1 MSVSLYQ
8 TGVSG
13 LLAAQQ
19 QLATTGNNIANVNT
33 EGYNR
38 QRAEQN
44 ALLGHNSGGN
54 YIGSGTYVNDI
65 VRIYDKFAYKEQLFN
80 QSNLGNAD
88 TLHKDLN
95 HLNQV
100 MSFSG
105 TSVVN
110 GIDSFYQTINGIAD
124 NPSDLGLRSI
134 ALSQANILA
143 SDFRSLSENFDQ
155 LEKSAN
161 GEIEQMVSK
170 ISKISQ
176 ELAKINEQV
185 LTGKGLTVNG
195 QPNEILDK
203 RDQLIHEL
211 GEYTNVTAIEDQ
223 NGVMTVMIG
232 SGATLVAGI
241 TPLTVSVR
249 AGDPDPLKTQLQLSG
264 PNSTVALNGA
274 VLGGSLAAKME
285 FRDEHL
291 AQTRAGIDRLA
302 LAISHTL
309 NSAQQAGLDLNEQ
322 QGLNFFT
329 DINTTALMEGR
340 VMAPTKNNGTV
351 AASVEITDVSL
362 LTTDE
367 YQVKYDGTNY
377 VMTNMNT
384 MSSTVLTLS
393 PPNRYDSGEGFDFVI
408 DSGAPVADDVFIVR
422 PGQNSAAL
430 MKVTLT
436 SELGIA
442 ASSSVEVKPS
452 ENNISDG
459 YLKVSEVYDPV
470 AARNYTATLNAGLT
484 VDVYESA
491 PGTYAY
497 RVYDSGNPPPAPTIA
512 TGTFAAGAS
521 ALIDLPPLPA
531 GPAFQIEIGGDPVGQ
546 GPLARET
553 YNIVDAFGIGNGAN
567 AVAIGLTQEKGV
579 INGGKE
585 TFGQGMAISIAG
597 VGSKAKSAELVA
609 TTADALYTQAFNRNQ
624 EISGVNLDE
633 EAANM
638 LKFQQAYQAS
648 SQIISTA
655 NTIFDTLLNAVR

>member
-1 MSVSLYQ
+1 MTVSLYQ

-19 QLATTGNNIANVNT
+19 QLATTGHNIANVNT

-44 ALLGHNSGGN
+44 TLLGHNNGGN
-54 YIGSGTYVNDI
+54 YIGTGTYINDI

-80 QSNLGNAD
+80 QSNLGNSD
-88 TLHKDLN
+88 TLHKDLT
-95 HLNQV
+95 HLNQI

-105 TSVVN
+105 TAVVD
-110 GIDSFYQTINGIAD
+110 GIDSFYQTMNGIAD

-134 ALSQANILA
+134 ALSQASILA
-143 SDFRSLSENFDQ
+143 SDFRSLSEDFDQ
-155 LEKSAN
+155 LEKSVN
-161 GEIEQMVSK
+161 GEIEQIVAK
-170 ISKISQ
+170 ISSISF
-176 ELAKINEQV
+176 EIAKINEQV
-185 LTGKGLTVNG
+185 LTDKGLTTNG
-195 QPNEILDK
+195 QPNDVLDR

-241 TPLTVSVR
+241 TPLSVSVKS
-249 AGDPDPLKTQLQLSG
+249 GDPDPSKTELQIFG

-274 VLGGSLAAKME
+274 ALGGALAAKME

-291 AQTRAGIDRLA
+291 AQTRADIDRLA
-302 LAISHTL
+302 MAISYSL
-309 NSAQQAGLDLNEQ
+309 NTAQNQGLDLNEQ
-322 QGLNFFT
+322 QGLNIFT

-340 VMAPTKNNGTV
+340 VLTPSKNNGTV
-351 AASVEITDVSL
+351 SASVEITDVSL

-367 YQVKYDGTNY
+367 YQVKYDGVNY

-384 MSSTVLTLS
+384 MSSTVLALT
-393 PPNRYDSGEGFDFVI
+393 PPNRYDSGQGFDFVI
-408 DSGAPVADDVFIVR
+408 DSGVPVADDVFVIR
-422 PGQNSAAL
+422 PGENSAAL

-442 ASSSVEVKPS
+442 ASSAVEVKTS
-452 ENNISDG
+452 DNNVSDG
-459 YLKVSEVYDPV
+459 FMNITEVYDPE
-470 AARNYTATLNAGLT
+470 AARNFTSTLNAGLT

-491 PGTYAY
+491 PGTYSY
-497 RVYDSGNPPPAPTIA
+497 RVFDSGNPPPAPAIA
-512 TGTFAAGAS
+512 TGSFAAGSS
-521 ALIDLPPLPA
+521 ALIDLPPLPS

-553 YNIVDAFGIGNGAN
+553 FNIVDAYGIGNGAN
-567 AVAIGLTQEKGV
+567 AVQMALTQEKG
-579 INGGKE
+579 ILNNGKE
-585 TFGQGMAISIAG
+585 TFGQGMAITIAG

-609 TTADALYTQAFNRNQ
+609 NTAEALYTQAFNRNQ

-638 LKFQQAYQAS
+638 LKFQQAYQAA

-655 NTIFDTLLNAVR
+655 NTLFDTILNAVR